1 MAFAYSDMLGVVR
14 DRQWALAD
22 IDWDAPGAELITDE
36 QRPALATFMADLVW
50 IEHVGARGFAALT
63 LHAPDGPLKEIYRHF
78 HAEEQ
83 KHANAELALMRRWGM
98 LDGDSMPVPN
108 KNIQLVIEWLDRY
121 GDGLSLPVLG
131 TVIPSLE
138 CALDGALVKFLL
150 DEVRD
155 PLCQEVFRHI
165 NSDESR
171 HLAVGFQVLEQ
182 LGAGPLRRIAIE
194 TAGFALR
201 PTLLM
206 GALLYTPLLSRM
218 STNIMA
224 MGLDEEK
231 LWNAVRRYEKAGERG
246 PDIKRLPL
254 YHVVRLHGMATIN
267 RLQPIQG
274 INDALNKAIDFVP
287 GRLLRRHTPSWSKAL
302 TYEPVAK

>member
-1 MAFAYSDMLGVVR
+1 MAFAYSDMLTVIK
-14 DRQWALAD
+14 DRQWSLVD
-22 IDWDAPGAELITDE
+22 IDWDAPGADLITEE
-36 QRPALATFMADLVW
+36 QRPALTAFMADLVW

-63 LHAPDGPLKEIYRHF
+63 KRAPEGPLKEIYRYF

-98 LDGDSMPVPN
+98 LEGDQMPLPN
-108 KNIQLVIEWLDRY
+108 KNIRMVIQWVDRY
-121 GDGLSLPVLG
+121 GDDLTLPVLG

-155 PLCQEVFRHI
+155 PLCHEVFRHI

-182 LGAGPLRRIAIE
+182 LGAGPMRRIAIE

-231 LWNAVRRYEKAGERG
+231 LWNAVRRYEKAGDRA
-246 PDIKRLPL
+246 PSIKRVPL
-254 YHVVRLHGMATIN
+254 FHVVRMHGKATIN
-267 RLQPIQG
+267 RWQPIQG
-274 INDALNKAIDFVP
+274 INDVLNKAIDYFPVRVLGKP
-287 GRLLRRHTPSWSKAL
+287 PTWSQGL
-302 TYEPVAK
+302 TYDPVAK

>member
-1 MAFAYSDMLGVVR
+1 MAFAYPDMLATIQ
-14 DRQWALAD
+14 DRQWSLAD
-22 IDWDAPGAELITDE
+22 IDWEAPGAELITAQ
-36 QRPALATFMADLVW
+36 QRPRLAAFMADLVW

-63 LHAPDGPLKEIYRHF
+63 RKAPPGALREIYRYF

-98 LDGDSMPVPN
+98 LPEDGMPVPN
-108 KNIQLVIEWLDRY
+108 NNIRLVIEWLDRY
-121 GDGLSLPVLG
+121 ADDLSLPVLG

-138 CALDGALVKFLL
+138 TALDGALVKFLL

-155 PLCQEVFRHI
+155 PLCHEVFRHI

-182 LGAGPLRRIAIE
+182 LGAGPARRLAIE

-201 PTLLM
+201 PSFAL
-206 GALLYTPLLSRM
+206 GALLYAPLLSRM
-218 STNIMA
+218 AANIVA
-224 MGLDEEK
+224 LGLDEQK
-231 LWNAVRRYEKAGERG
+231 LWNAVRRYESAGDRK
-246 PDIKRLPL
+246 PAIRRVPL
-254 YHVVRLHGMATIN
+254 YHVVRYHARMTIH
-267 RLQPIQG
+267 RIQPMQLAV
-274 INDALNKAIDFVP
+274 DALNAGIEHIP
-287 GRLLRRHTPSWSKAL
+287 SRLFGAPPSWSREL

>member
-1 MAFAYSDMLGVVR
+1 MAFAYSDMLTVIK

-22 IDWDAPGAELITDE
+22 LDWEAPGAELITDA
-36 QRPALATFMADLVW
+36 QRPKLAAFMADLVW
-50 IEHVGARGFAALT
+50 IEHVGARGFAALKNK
-63 LHAPDGPLKEIYRHF
+63 APDGPLKEIYRYF

-98 LDGDSMPVPN
+98 LDGDGMPVPN
-108 KNIQLVIEWLDRY
+108 KNIRLVIEWLDRNA
-121 GDGLSLPVLG
+121 DDLSLPVLG

-155 PLCQEVFRHI
+155 PLCHEVFRHI

-182 LGAGPLRRIAIE
+182 LGAGPARRIAIE

-201 PTLLM
+201 PSLLL

-218 STNIMA
+218 SANIMA

-231 LWNAVRRYEKAGERG
+231 LWNAVRRYEKAGERA
-246 PDIKRLPL
+246 PEIKRLPL
-254 YHVVRLHGMATIN
+254 FHIVRMHGRATIN
-267 RLQPIQG
+267 RLQPLQAV
-274 INDALNKAIDFVP
+274 NDALSRAIDLFPVRVL
-287 GRLLRRHTPSWSKAL
+287 GRPPSWSKEL
-302 TYEPVAK
+302 THEPVAR

>member
-274 INDALNKAIDFVP
+274 INDALNKAIDFLP
-287 GRLLRRHTPSWSKAL
+287 DRLLRGHTPSWSKAL

>member
-1 MAFAYSDMLGVVR
+1 MAFTYSDMLTTIR

-36 QRPALATFMADLVW
+36 QRPSLAKFMADLVW

-98 LDGDSMPVPN
+98 LDGDAMPEPN
-108 KNIQLVIEWLDRY
+108 KNIRLVIQWLDRY

-155 PLCQEVFRHI
+155 PLCHEVFRHI

-182 LGAGPLRRIAIE
+182 LGAGPMRRIAIE

-201 PTLLM
+201 PSLLM
-206 GALLYTPLLSRM
+206 GAILYTPLLSRM

-231 LWNAVRRYEKAGERG
+231 LWNAVRRYEKAGDRA
-246 PDIKRLPL
+246 PDIKRMPL
-254 YHVVRLHGMATIN
+254 FHVVRMHGRATIN
-267 RLQPIQG
+267 RIQPIQG
-274 INDALNKAIDFVP
+274 LNDALNTAIDHFPV
-287 GRLLRRHTPSWSKAL
+287 RVLRRTPSWSKAL